1 MGNAVAAK
9 VAPWVRK
16 EDTLTNLP
24 PPRPVRPSQAPLR
37 RLSFYAAKLITEDSM
52 TQLDKDDPMA
62 HLDWHAFLVHTDL
75 CTMNYDCLGVDD
87 DTRLRHLVRMVE
99 NLKVAS
105 VLNKA
110 PGALLPFVYDIK
122 QCMRAN
128 PYHGFSHITDVTQY
142 MYTLLL
148 ATHVA
153 DALSPVERA
162 AALVAAMCHDLDH
175 PGLSNTFQNNENSE
189 LSQRYDRQSPLENH
203 HLAVFEKLA
212 EKHRLFDGMD
222 VKDAARFREVVRGMV
237 LATDMARHGALMERI
252 KQKLAEPA
260 WHPLQTPEGIDLVL
274 QIALKCADISNQA
287 PPWRVARKWND
298 AVYAE
303 FYHEGDL
310 DRERGRPVAPL
321 LDRDKNVISRST
333 CGFIQFVVAP
343 LYESYVAIMRRCAVL
358 DAEVDCR
365 AVEECLVFLRKNKE
379 KYERQVKGE
388 AVDPAEA
395 EAELT
400 IFSEASLRTAMEQ
413 RRSTLLPGVN
423 GAYQQDA
430 RARLLDKIKQHS
442 SAPAEVPAAPG

>member
-1 MGNAVAAK
+1 
-9 VAPWVRK
+9 
-16 EDTLTNLP
+16 
-24 PPRPVRPSQAPLR
+24 
-37 RLSFYAAKLITEDSM
+37 
-52 TQLDKDDPMA
+52 
-62 HLDWHAFLVHTDL
+62 
-75 CTMNYDCLGVDD
+75 
-87 DTRLRHLVRMVE
+87 
-99 NLKVAS
+99 
-105 VLNKA
+105 
-110 PGALLPFVYDIK
+110 
-122 QCMRAN
+122 
-128 PYHGFSHITDVTQY
+128 
-142 MYTLLL
+142 
-148 ATHVA
+148 
-153 DALSPVERA
+153 
-162 AALVAAMCHDLDH
+162 
-175 PGLSNTFQNNENSE
+175 
-189 LSQRYDRQSPLENH
+189 
-203 HLAVFEKLA
+203 
-212 EKHRLFDGMD
+212 
-222 VKDAARFREVVRGMV
+222 VVRGMV

-287 PPWRVARKWND
+287 RPWRVARKWND

-388 AVDPAEA
+388 AVDPDEA

-400 IFSEASLRTAMEQ
+400 IFTEASLRTAMEQ

>member
-16 EDTLTNLP
+16 EDTSTNLP

-62 HLDWHAFLVHTDL
+62 RLDWHAFLVHTDL
-75 CTMNYDCLGVDD
+75 CTMNYDGLGVDD

-99 NLKVAS
+99 NLRVAS

-110 PGALLPFVYDIK
+110 PGALLPFVYDVK

-128 PYHGFSHITDVTQY
+128 PYHGFSHVTDVTQY

-189 LSQRYDRQSPLENH
+189 LSRRYDRQSPLENH

-222 VKDAARFREVVRGMV
+222 LRDAARFREVV
-237 LATDMARHGALMERI
+237 L
-252 KQKLAEPA
+252 P
-260 WHPLQTPEGIDLVL
+260 
-274 QIALKCADISNQA
+274 
-287 PPWRVARKWND
+287 
-298 AVYAE
+298 
-303 FYHEGDL
+303 
-310 DRERGRPVAPL
+310 
-321 LDRDKNVISRST
+321 
-333 CGFIQFVVAP
+333 
-343 LYESYVAIMRRCAVL
+343 
-358 DAEVDCR
+358 
-365 AVEECLVFLRKNKE
+365 
-379 KYERQVKGE
+379 
-388 AVDPAEA
+388 
-395 EAELT
+395 
-400 IFSEASLRTAMEQ
+400 RT
-413 RRSTLLPGVN
+413 VN
-423 GAYQQDA
+423 GTGHTGPSEFCATS
-430 RARLLDKIKQHS
+430 I
-442 SAPAEVPAAPG
+442 

>member
-16 EDTLTNLP
+16 EDALTTRP

-62 HLDWHAFLVHTDL
+62 RLDWHAFLVHTDL
-75 CTMNYDCLGVDD
+75 CTMNYDGLGVDD

-99 NLKVAS
+99 NLRVAS

-110 PGALLPFVYDIK
+110 PGALLPFVYDVK

-128 PYHGFSHITDVTQY
+128 PYHGFSHVTDVTQY

-189 LSQRYDRQSPLENH
+189 LSRRYDRQSPLENH
-203 HLAVFEKLA
+203 HLAVFERLA

-260 WHPLQTPEGIDLVL
+260 WHPLQNAGGYRFG
-274 QIALKCADISNQA
+274 AAD
-287 PPWRVARKWND
+287 R
-298 AVYAE
+298 
-303 FYHEGDL
+303 
-310 DRERGRPVAPL
+310 
-321 LDRDKNVISRST
+321 
-333 CGFIQFVVAP
+333 
-343 LYESYVAIMRRCAVL
+343 
-358 DAEVDCR
+358 AEVR
-365 AVEECLVFLRKNKE
+365 
-379 KYERQVKGE
+379 G
-388 AVDPAEA
+388 
-395 EAELT
+395 
-400 IFSEASLRTAMEQ
+400 
-413 RRSTLLPGVN
+413 
-423 GAYQQDA
+423 
-430 RARLLDKIKQHS
+430 H
-442 SAPAEVPAAPG
+442 